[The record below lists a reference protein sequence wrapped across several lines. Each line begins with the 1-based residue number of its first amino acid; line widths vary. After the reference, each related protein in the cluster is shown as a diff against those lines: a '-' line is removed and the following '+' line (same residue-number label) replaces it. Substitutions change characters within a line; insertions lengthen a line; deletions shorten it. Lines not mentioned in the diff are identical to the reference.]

1 MTDIAVPIALVY
13 ALAAFNYSLG
23 ALFRTLPIPR
33 QEWRAYG
40 PMLMW
45 DGTVS
50 LFAISSISSVQ
61 LLLNWL
67 STLLNQSFPGPF
79 SSSTVSFALIMSQ
92 LVLIDTTLFVIVTV
106 VSGTVVLAPV
116 AELLSRFFGPSVF
129 WVTSAIILWSII
141 LLVIS
146 LFPRIWLWSYVIG
159 VCFFAL
165 PFRLGRRL
173 GAYLMAAAI
182 VISVALPILPSLAI
196 TFEGLV
202 GYEGAFRNLIDLASQ
217 INKNPLAI
225 PMIMASLPQTMAVLI
240 AAVVLSL
247 IVFPIAYLFAVSLL
261 VQSAAR
267 LLGGSAPLS
276 TSSFFL
282 GPSKQMAGSVAD

>member
-1 MTDIAVPIALVY
+1 
-13 ALAAFNYSLG
+13 
-23 ALFRTLPIPR
+23 
-33 QEWRAYG
+33 
-40 PMLMW
+40 MLMW

-50 LFAISSISSVQ
+50 LFAISSISAVQ

-67 STLLNQSFPGPF
+67 SRLLNESFPGPF

-92 LVLIDTTLFVIVTV
+92 LVMIDATLFVVVTV
-106 VSGTVVLAPV
+106 VSGTVVLSPV

-146 LFPRIWLWSYVIG
+146 LFPRIWLWSYVVG

-196 TFEGLV
+196 TFEGFV
-202 GYEGAFRNLIDLASQ
+202 GYEGAFRNLMDLASQ
-217 INKNPLAI
+217 IKTNPLAI
-225 PMIMASLPQTMAVLI
+225 PMIIGSLPQTMATLL
-240 AAVVLSL
+240 AAMIISL
-247 IVFPIAYLFAVSLL
+247 IIFPIAYLFMVSLL
-261 VQSAAR
+261 IESAAR
-267 LLGGSAPLS
+267 LLGGSSPFA

-282 GPSKQMAGSVAD
+282 GPSRQMAGGTAG